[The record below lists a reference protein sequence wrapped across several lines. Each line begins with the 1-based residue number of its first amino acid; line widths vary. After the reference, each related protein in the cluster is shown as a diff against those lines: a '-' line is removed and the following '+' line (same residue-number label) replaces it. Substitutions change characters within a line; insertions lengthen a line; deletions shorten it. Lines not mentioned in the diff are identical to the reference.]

1 MYIYI
6 YTVYIFFKKTR
17 LSILLDVL
25 LTSFRP
31 ILGFMLLYWP
41 RFTFHGSGQERPAE
55 NAVLRALLDL
65 QKEKTQLNKAICG
78 VQPTNSGI

>member
-1 MYIYI
+1 MYMYIYMYSI
-6 YTVYIFFKKTR
+6 YIFLK
-17 LSILLDVL
+17 LD
-25 LTSFRP
+25 SFGCSFNIFRP

-78 VQPTNSGI
+78 VQPTNSRI

>member
-1 MYIYI
+1 
-6 YTVYIFFKKTR
+6 
-17 LSILLDVL
+17 
-25 LTSFRP
+25 
-31 ILGFMLLYWP
+31 MLLYWP